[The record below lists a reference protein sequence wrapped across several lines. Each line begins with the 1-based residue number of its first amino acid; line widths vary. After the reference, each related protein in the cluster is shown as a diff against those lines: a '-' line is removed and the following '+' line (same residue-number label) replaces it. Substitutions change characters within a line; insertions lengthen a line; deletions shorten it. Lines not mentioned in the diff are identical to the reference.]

1 MPIQRRSG
9 LNFDGSCNHL
19 SIGKAEIPFI
29 SFSYGDNLKAE
40 WVYRAGQQVPED
52 DTPGQYEPEE
62 GSLKMSARNARSLL
76 FPLLPQFGAG
86 NVRRVAIVS
95 FLHPEIGTDSDALI
109 GFRLMGTKT
118 SLEASAKGI
127 EVELKVR
134 YRMVAWTE
142 KRICFGN
149 PNLTGVSGT
158 VRI

>member
-9 LNFDGSCNHL
+9 LNFDGSCAHL
-19 SIGKAEIPFI
+19 TFGKVEIPFI
-29 SFSYGDNLKAE
+29 SISYGDNLKAE
-40 WVYRAGQQVPED
+40 WVYRAGEQVPED

-62 GSLKMSARNARSLL
+62 GSVKISSRNARSVL
-76 FPLLPQFGAG
+76 FPALPKLGAG

-95 FLHPEIGTDSDALI
+95 FKHPEIGNDSDALI
-109 GFRLMGTKT
+109 ACRIMGTKA
-118 SLEASAKGI
+118 SIEASAKGDEMGFNI
-127 EVELKVR
+127 R

-149 PNLTGVSGT
+149 PTGTGAVGT